1 MNINHT
7 VVCYYLALLSFVITP
22 FTIVSRALTFTY
34 VLEIVLP
41 SASLPAL
48 ILAIVVC
55 PVPPFATPKVPVTP
69 GVILAEPLN
78 AAAAVLARLVCIF
91 RPVCNVVAVEALP
104 SRFALILD
112 LLKFNAGYVVVGA
125 TLCPEAVYVA
135 VLGVHV
141 QS

>member
-1 MNINHT
+1 MENEKSVYEILQEQIERQDKIINKLIKT
-7 VVCYYLALLSFVITP
+7 NV
-22 FTIVSRALTFTY
+22 LT
-34 VLEIVLP
+34 
-41 SASLPAL
+41 AL

-104 SRFALILD
+104 TRLAYNVPSILAEPLTIKLFKFAMPC
-112 LLKFNAGYVVVGA
+112 V
-125 TLCPEAVYVA
+125 P
-135 VLGVHV
+135 
-141 QS
+141 